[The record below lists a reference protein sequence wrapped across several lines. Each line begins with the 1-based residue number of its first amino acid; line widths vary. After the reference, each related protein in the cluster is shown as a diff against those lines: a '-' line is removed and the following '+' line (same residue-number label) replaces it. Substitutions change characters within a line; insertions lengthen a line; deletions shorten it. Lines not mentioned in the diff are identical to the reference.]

1 MLQVFVIYLLISN
14 AEYEPTTTS
23 ILIKART
30 YMDRSLDVTGV
41 YDNHGFSTKL
51 PGVPAPFSGGQ
62 RQSVAAASAASI
74 PPG

>member
-1 MLQVFVIYLLISN
+1 
-14 AEYEPTTTS
+14 
-23 ILIKART
+23 
-30 YMDRSLDVTGV
+30 MDRSLDVTGV